1 MRSEDLVVTQETG
14 GKNLKVALVSLVAF
28 MAIIGFAG
36 CLQTANLKT
45 SDPTERRH
53 IRLDGQ
59 SNFRDMG
66 GYETTDGKR
75 VKWNQLYR
83 SGELP
88 RLSDNDVARLE
99 KLGIITVINF
109 LTADEIKARGE
120 DRLPPDVH
128 EISLP
133 ISGEAENDLAKVV
146 LEARQTADF
155 SKVPVELNAEVHR
168 LLTGDASK
176 KQYAALLRQA
186 ADPASRP
193 LVFHCSHG
201 VHRTGTAAAILLSAL
216 GVPWETVREDYLL
229 SNHFRK
235 EEIEKRTAELRD
247 LAAKKQGI
255 SPEQVDMTNINAFY
269 ILEGD
274 YIDATYE
281 EVTRQ
286 YGNMEAYLRRGLGL
300 SDREIQQLRGE
311 LLE

>member
-1 MRSEDLVVTQETG
+1 MVHIISKKRMTFVATMLIALAVT
-14 GKNLKVALVSLVAF
+14 
-28 MAIIGFAG
+28 IGILG
-36 CLQTANLKT
+36 CTSFDNLKT
-45 SDPTERRH
+45 PGQSERRH
-53 IRLDGQ
+53 ISLDGQ

-66 GYETTDGKR
+66 GYRTADGKT

-88 RLSDNDVARLE
+88 RLSDKDVVRLE

-109 LTADEIKARGE
+109 LTEDEIKARGE
-120 DRLPPDVH
+120 DRLPSGVQQV
-128 EISLP
+128 SLP

-186 ADPASRP
+186 ADPANRP

-216 GVPWETVREDYLL
+216 WGYLGKRYARIICSLTTTGRQKLKKGSPSCVTWPQKVREFPL
-229 SNHFRK
+229 NR
-235 EEIEKRTAELRD
+235 
-247 LAAKKQGI
+247 
-255 SPEQVDMTNINAFY
+255 
-269 ILEGD
+269 
-274 YIDATYE
+274 
-281 EVTRQ
+281 
-286 YGNMEAYLRRGLGL
+286 
-300 SDREIQQLRGE
+300 
-311 LLE
+311 

>member
-1 MRSEDLVVTQETG
+1 MNFVATMLIALVVTAG
-14 GKNLKVALVSLVAF
+14 IVGCIPAVNLKA
-28 MAIIGFAG
+28 
-36 CLQTANLKT
+36 T
-45 SDPTERRH
+45 DHTERRH

-59 SNFRDMG
+59 TNFRDMG
-66 GYETTDGKR
+66 GYKTKNGKT

-88 RLSDNDVARLE
+88 RLSDQDVARLE

-109 LTADEIKARGE
+109 LSEDEIKARGE
-120 DRLPPDVH
+120 DRLPPDVRQV
-128 EISLP
+128 SLP

-155 SKVPVELNAEVHR
+155 SEVPVELNAEVHR

-176 KQYAALLRQA
+176 RQYATLLRQA
-186 ADPASRP
+186 ADPANRP

-229 SNHFRK
+229 SNYYRK
-235 EEIEKRTAELRD
+235 EEIEKRIVQLRK
-247 LAAKKQGI
+247 LAAKKQEI
-255 SPEQVDMTNINAFY
+255 PPEQVDMTNIEAFY
-269 ILEGD
+269 ILEGV
-274 YIDATYE
+274 YIDATQE
-281 EVTRQ
+281 EILTQ
-286 YGNMEAYLRRGLGL
+286 YSSMEAYLRKGLGL
-300 SDREIQQLRGE
+300 SNREIQQLRNE

>member
-1 MRSEDLVVTQETG
+1 MAQEKD
-14 GKNLKVALVSLVAF
+14 GKKLKYALARLVAF
-28 MAIIGFAG
+28 AAIIGVAG
-36 CLQTANLKT
+36 CISAANLKT
-45 SDPTERRH
+45 SDHTERRH

-66 GYETTDGKR
+66 GYKTTDGKS
-75 VKWNQLYR
+75 VKWNHLYR

-88 RLSDNDVARLE
+88 RLSDKDVDRLE

-109 LTADEIKARGE
+109 LTEDEIKARGE
-120 DRLPPDVH
+120 DRLPPDVRQV
-128 EISLP
+128 SLP

-155 SKVPVELNAEVHR
+155 SKVPVELNSEVHR
-168 LLTGDASK
+168 ILTGDASK

-186 ADPASRP
+186 ADPANRP

-235 EEIEKRTAELRD
+235 EETEKRIAQLRD

-274 YIDATYE
+274 YIDATYDE
-281 EVTRQ
+281 INKQ
-286 YGNMEAYLRRGLGL
+286 YGDMEGYLRRGLGL
-300 SDREIQQLRGE
+300 NDREIQQLRDE